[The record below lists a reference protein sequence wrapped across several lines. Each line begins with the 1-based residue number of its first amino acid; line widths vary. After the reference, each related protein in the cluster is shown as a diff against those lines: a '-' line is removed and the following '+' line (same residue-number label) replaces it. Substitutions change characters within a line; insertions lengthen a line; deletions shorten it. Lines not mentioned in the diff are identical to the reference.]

1 MAGELRPVVEGDRLT
16 QLGRQWSQDFGHGP
30 GDGVCRLA
38 SHSQGNEEAGVP
50 LVEDQNRL
58 SIGSKQ
64 HQVSL
69 PVASRLP
76 VSSLLRTFRHR
87 APVNHPVN
95 HEGRRTA
102 PFASPP
108 APFRLGPGQVVAP
121 RVILRPGQLAVDK
134 PVDAL
139 VGDHLP
145 SLLQSKASG
154 NLLRRPALLQ
164 PGENPTAQPLI
175 SLQARP
181 APSALLGLLV
191 RILRPV
197 ALAL

>member
-1 MAGELRPVVEGDRLT
+1 M
-16 QLGRQWSQDFGHGP
+16 
-30 GDGVCRLA
+30 
-38 SHSQGNEEAGVP
+38 P
-50 LVEDQNRL
+50 LVEDENRL

-87 APVNHPVN
+87 PPVS
-95 HEGRRTA
+95 HEGSRTA

>member
-1 MAGELRPVVEGDRLT
+1 MTGELRPVVEGDRLT
-16 QLGRQWSQDFGHGP
+16 QLGRQWSQDFGHGL

-38 SHSQGNEEAGVP
+38 SQSQGNEEAGVP
-50 LVEDQNRL
+50 LVEDENRL

-76 VSSLLRTFRHR
+76 VSSLMRTFRNR
-87 APVNHPVN
+87 PPVS
-95 HEGRRTA
+95 HEGSRTA

-108 APFRLGPGQVVAP
+108 APFRLGSGQVVAP

-181 APSALLGLLV
+181 ASSALLGLLV
-191 RILRPV
+191 RILRSV

>member
-38 SHSQGNEEAGVP
+38 SQSQGNEEAGVP
-50 LVEDQNRL
+50 LVEDENRL

-76 VSSLLRTFRHR
+76 VSSLMRTFRNR
-87 APVNHPVN
+87 PPVS

-139 VGDHLP
+139 VGDAGPHTSVG
-145 SLLQSKASG
+145 SLGSVKHCVSTLSKSSTASDRELQQLAGSTVPRNVDGKSHTV
-154 NLLRRPALLQ
+154 LQ
-164 PGENPTAQPLI
+164 W
-175 SLQARP
+175 
-181 APSALLGLLV
+181 
-191 RILRPV
+191 
-197 ALAL
+197 